1 MYISTERGIM
11 GKRKNIAFIVELFLL
26 FALML
31 LVTVVLTGAF
41 VSSRSQSLY
50 AKHKTEAVILAQRA
64 AEISMAAEDRDE
76 AFELLLQAE
85 GAELVQRSESQLI
98 YTTSVSGE
106 DPDAGYTVTVEWE
119 SSEGNAG
126 NLNTQRISVCYG
138 EEKEPI
144 YVLGSGFFR
153 KEAGNG

>member
-1 MYISTERGIM
+1 M

-50 AKHKTEAVILAQRA
+50 ARHKTEAVILAQRA

-76 AFELLLQAE
+76 AFELLLQAD
-85 GAELVQRSESQLI
+85 GVELVQRSESQLI
-98 YTTSVSGE
+98 YTASVSGE
-106 DPDAGYTVTVEWE
+106 DGDAGYTVTVEWE
-119 SSEGNAG
+119 SSDGNAG
-126 NLNTQRISVCYG
+126 SLNTQRISVCYG

-144 YVLGSGFFR
+144 YVLGSGYFR
-153 KEAGNG
+153 KEAGNGQ